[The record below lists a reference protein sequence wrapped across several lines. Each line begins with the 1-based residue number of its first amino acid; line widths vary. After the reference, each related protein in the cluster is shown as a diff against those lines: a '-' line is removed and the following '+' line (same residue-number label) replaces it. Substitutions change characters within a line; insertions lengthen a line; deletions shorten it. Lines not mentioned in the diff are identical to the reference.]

1 MKCTCYTSVLDAAAN
16 LLYVSMC
23 DKYAHSASCFPV
35 SSHAMKMDKNSP
47 ATGSLAGRVVL
58 PCHFSIIPLSPSSS
72 THTSPHT
79 SPAPIPGPSPSGLT
93 PHTTLGPEEELR
105 IKWTKLDEDGEKV
118 VLVAQS
124 GIVKVGQNYKGRV
137 SVPSHPLSVGDAS
150 LLIVRLRASD
160 AGLYRC
166 EVMHGME
173 DIQNTVSLNVTG
185 E

>member
-1 MKCTCYTSVLDAAAN
+1 M
-16 LLYVSMC
+16 
-23 DKYAHSASCFPV
+23 
-35 SSHAMKMDKNSP
+35 
-47 ATGSLAGRVVL
+47 TGSLAGRVML

-72 THTSPHT
+72 TYTSPHT
-79 SPAPIPGPSPSGLT
+79 SPAPTPGPNLPGHT
-93 PHTTLGPEEELR
+93 PHTTLGLEEGLR

-118 VLVAQS
+118 VMVAQN
-124 GIVKVGQNYKGRV
+124 GIVKVGTNYRGRV

-150 LLIVRLRASD
+150 LLMVRLRASD

-185 E
+185 EENKQTQTHSLTHCQVYTFIGQINS